1 MVGDLS
7 GILKQT
13 FKSSLVIL
21 TAGLI
26 ILYFININYQ
36 IPFVIGSIVSI
47 FNFLISGAVM
57 TKTVE
62 SDIGFKGLM
71 LMVSFVIRIIIIAIV
86 GLLLLQNQYNVIAYV
101 IGYMSNFISLFM
113 AIKYEERKWLSGNIV

>member
-7 GILKQT
+7 GMLKQT
-13 FKSSLVIL
+13 FRSSLVIL

-26 ILYFININYQ
+26 ILYFINVNYQ
-36 IPFVIGSIVSI
+36 FPFVVGSVVSI
-47 FNFLISGAVM
+47 FNFLISGAVI

-62 SDIGFKGLM
+62 SNVSLKGLM
-71 LMVSFVIRIIIIAIV
+71 LMISFVIRIIIIAIV
-86 GLLLLQNQYNVIAYV
+86 GLLLLQNQYNVIVYV

-113 AIKYEERKWLSGNIV
+113 AIKYEERK

>member
-113 AIKYEERKWLSGNIV
+113 AIKYEERK

>member
-7 GILKQT
+7 GMLKQT
-13 FKSSLVIL
+13 FRSSLVIL

-26 ILYFININYQ
+26 ILYFINVNYQ
-36 IPFVIGSIVSI
+36 FPFVVGSVVSI
-47 FNFLISGAVM
+47 FNFLISGAVI

-62 SDIGFKGLM
+62 SNISLKGLM
-71 LMVSFVIRIIIIAIV
+71 LMISFVIRIIIIAIV